1 LGWFL
6 LATIAEFAPHAE
18 ARNESR
24 RAARWRQWAATVR
37 VALESAGWD
46 GQWYRRGYY
55 DDGTP
60 LGSHDSSE
68 CKIDAIAQSWSVVA
82 GAADP
87 NHAALAMNAVEKYLI
102 RDDDKIALLF
112 TPPFDHTSHDPGY
125 IKGYPPGIREN
136 GGQYTHGAIWSI
148 FAFAALG
155 QGDQAGDLFAILN
168 PIHHSGTADAVARY
182 KVEPYAACAD
192 VYSVAPHVGRGG
204 WTWYT
209 GSAGWLYRAGLEA
222 ILGFRLHGNTLVID
236 PCLPTSWPRYE
247 IVFRRRGTGNTI
259 TRYEIAVENPR
270 RVGRGVVRSM
280 LDGVEI
286 AKGIAGIPLV
296 DDGQI
301 HQVRIEI
308 G

>member
-1 LGWFL
+1 
-6 LATIAEFAPHAE
+6 
-18 ARNESR
+18 
-24 RAARWRQWAATVR
+24 
-37 VALESAGWD
+37 
-46 GQWYRRGYY
+46 
-55 DDGTP
+55 
-60 LGSHDSSE
+60 
-68 CKIDAIAQSWSVVA
+68 
-82 GAADP
+82 
-87 NHAALAMNAVEKYLI
+87 
-102 RDDDKIALLF
+102 
-112 TPPFDHTSHDPGY
+112 
-125 IKGYPPGIREN
+125 
-136 GGQYTHGAIWSI
+136 
-148 FAFAALG
+148 
-155 QGDQAGDLFAILN
+155 
-168 PIHHSGTADAVARY
+168 
-182 KVEPYAACAD
+182 
-192 VYSVAPHVGRGG
+192 VGRGG